1 MSVVHPLELS
11 HHPKWNS
18 STLYQQKSFIIA
30 DPPKKFHTKFHITW
44 VHATL
49 HLILIY
55 IVALETHL
63 YDMPRTQQ
71 SIWPGPHPVPLTTEG
86 EQKGTNASFL
96 FLSSS
101 SVSRHGAL
109 SCCPRRTPFPCHWS
123 SLTDVSNFAL
133 LSWIFSQVSLG
144 SFELI
149 HLISHTWP
157 KSCPILSFRAVHW
170 GQSFPPVCIFLS
182 LYCCSLADYYV
193 DTHSLWAS
201 TTGFFV
207 QHWSGACSLD
217 HVYFSTVGLSKGMV
231 AKQDVVLIIFPQV
244 PKLYLWESKIFL
256 SSKIMN
262 YQPKHIHKR
271 EIVDIQKIK
280 YKHKSKKEALSYSS

>member
-55 IVALETHL
+55 IAALETHL

-109 SCCPRRTPFPCHWS
+109 SCCPRRTPSPCHWS

-182 LYCCSLADYYV
+182 LYCCS
-193 DTHSLWAS
+193 T
-201 TTGFFV
+201 
-207 QHWSGACSLD
+207 C
-217 HVYFSTVGLSKGMV
+217 GLLRRY
-231 AKQDVVLIIFPQV
+231 AL
-244 PKLYLWESKIFL
+244 
-256 SSKIMN
+256 
-262 YQPKHIHKR
+262 
-271 EIVDIQKIK
+271 
-280 YKHKSKKEALSYSS
+280 ALSQYNRFFCTTLVWGVFPWSCLFFHSRVEEGNGSKTRRGTNYISTGTKIVPVRK